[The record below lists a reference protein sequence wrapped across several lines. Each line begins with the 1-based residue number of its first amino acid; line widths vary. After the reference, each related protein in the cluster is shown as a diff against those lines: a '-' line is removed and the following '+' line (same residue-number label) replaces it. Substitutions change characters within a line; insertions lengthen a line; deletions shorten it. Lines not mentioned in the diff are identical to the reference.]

1 MKLLAVETA
10 TRYQSVAL
18 MDEAVLLAEKN
29 QENCASHASS
39 LVPVIQDLLT
49 SLSCPFSAIEGLA
62 VSAGP
67 GSFTGL
73 RVGLSTVVGFRTV
86 TGLPLVTVP
95 TLEAMAWSHRSSG
108 HPVCP
113 VLIARTDEVYW
124 AQFQWENGHAVRILE
139 DRVGTIQDMMDSIRR
154 PTVLFGEGWLR
165 HRRRPHG
172 QVGWYGDWWGAGIDE
187 PVRLPRRAGEFGR
200 VSHREIRR
208 LPYLAALCST
218 LGCGSPMG
226 SQKTTARRR
235 DDSTMVTR
243 TSARPGFDIRPFQAR
258 DLDDVL
264 AIELESFSEPWTRSM
279 FKAELQGNPFGR
291 FLGAFLSGE
300 GPSAKPLIGYI
311 CYWVVF

>member
-73 RVGLSTVVGFRTV
+73 RVGLSTMVGFRTV

-139 DRVGTIQDMMDSIRR
+139 DRVGTIQDMMDSIRQ

-165 HRRRPHG
+165 HRRVLMDG
-172 QVGWYGDWWGAGIDE
+172 LSDMAIGGE
-187 PVRLPRRAGEFGR
+187 P
-200 VSHREIRR
+200 
-208 LPYLAALCST
+208 
-218 LGCGSPMG
+218 
-226 SQKTTARRR
+226 
-235 DDSTMVTR
+235 
-243 TSARPGFDIRPFQAR
+243 
-258 DLDDVL
+258 
-264 AIELESFSEPWTRSM
+264 ESM
-279 FKAELQGNPFGR
+279 N
-291 FLGAFLSGE
+291 
-300 GPSAKPLIGYI
+300 PSAYHVGLASLDAFHTGKFAGSRISPHYVQRSDAEVQ
-311 CYWVVF
+311 WDRKTRHASP

>member
-29 QENCASHASS
+29 QENCASHAGS

-62 VSAGP
+62 VSSGP

-73 RVGLSTVVGFRTV
+73 RVGLSTMVGFRTV

-108 HPVCP
+108 YPVCP

-139 DRVGTIQDMMDSIRR
+139 DRVGTIQDMMDSIRQ

-165 HRRRPHG
+165 HRRILMDRLGDMAIGGEPESMNPSAYHVGLASLDAFHTGKFAGSRISPHYV
-172 QVGWYGDWWGAGIDE
+172 QRSDAEVQWD
-187 PVRLPRRAGEFGR
+187 RKTRRA
-200 VSHREIRR
+200 
-208 LPYLAALCST
+208 
-218 LGCGSPMG
+218 SP
-226 SQKTTARRR
+226 
-235 DDSTMVTR
+235 
-243 TSARPGFDIRPFQAR
+243 
-258 DLDDVL
+258 
-264 AIELESFSEPWTRSM
+264 
-279 FKAELQGNPFGR
+279 
-291 FLGAFLSGE
+291 
-300 GPSAKPLIGYI
+300 
-311 CYWVVF
+311 